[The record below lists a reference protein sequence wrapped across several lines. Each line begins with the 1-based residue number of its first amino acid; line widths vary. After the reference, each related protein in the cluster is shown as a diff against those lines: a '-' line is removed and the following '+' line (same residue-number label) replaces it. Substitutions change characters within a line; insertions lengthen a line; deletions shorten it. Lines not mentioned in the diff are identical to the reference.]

1 MNYKTGN
8 YKKALEES
16 FISFDATLVDRQV
29 VAKLKS
35 IADSDSENKEIRIS
49 VLRKIITTKCF

>member
-49 VLRKIITTKCF
+49 VLR